1 MIDETENIRRS
12 MVPNINSQV
21 QSDDKDEERKRLEG
35 LYGRVWNTDEV
46 RAEFEVIGFMAPFV
60 VVKRKSDNKKGSLEF
75 QASPRFYFCW
85 KED

>member
-1 MIDETENIRRS
+1 MIDETENTRRS